1 VTMKENIDILVVDD
15 DPEARRSI
23 AEMLEMAGY
32 RVSSVTCGAEAL
44 EYLQENKADLVLCD
58 VLMPEMD
65 GFAVLKNIKRE
76 YPWINVVMVA
86 ANGDAS
92 AVRWAF
98 RLGADEFITK
108 PFEAQDLGLI
118 IERVGW
124 HLVAE

>member
-1 VTMKENIDILVVDD
+1 
-15 DPEARRSI
+15 
-23 AEMLEMAGY
+23 
-32 RVSSVTCGAEAL
+32 
-44 EYLQENKADLVLCD
+44 
-58 VLMPEMD
+58 
-65 GFAVLKNIKRE
+65 
-76 YPWINVVMVA
+76 MVA

-92 AVRWAF
+92 AVRRAF